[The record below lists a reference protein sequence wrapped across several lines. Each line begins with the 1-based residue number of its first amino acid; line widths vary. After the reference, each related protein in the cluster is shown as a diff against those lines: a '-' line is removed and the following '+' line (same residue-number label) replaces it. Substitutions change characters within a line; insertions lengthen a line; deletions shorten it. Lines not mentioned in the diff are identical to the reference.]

1 MFFPPFNFY
10 LTSKYIDS
18 KYTYFMKKSISTF
31 LKHPTKD
38 NANRSANPPVTR
50 ASTILFN
57 SMQELYD
64 HEKKIKANKKIS
76 YYSYGRY
83 GSTTTIELENILKE
97 LEQAHHVFLTGTGF
111 GGVALAIMSVCR
123 PGDEILVSDNVY
135 GPTKEISEELVKEF
149 NINAIFYDPDNFN
162 DLKEKISK
170 KTKLIV
176 VENPGSNTFEFQD
189 LSKIV
194 NLAKKKNILT
204 FLDNTWGTPLYL
216 KPLKIGFDMSFVS
229 ATKYYSGHSDA
240 MGGSLAVN
248 QKVFKRVMFFYKLSG
263 YRMSADEAYLIIRGL
278 RTLDVRLKKHTENTK
293 TVINFLK
300 KQKKIKEILYPYKPS
315 SRNYKLWKKYYS
327 GSNGLFSIVI
337 KSKNKP
343 SVFKFVNSLE
353 LFGIGYSWGGFES
366 LVIYQDLR
374 DDTKYTKTRKYFRFD
389 KDEHIVRLHIGL
401 EDPKDLINDLKK
413 SLRYIK

>member
-1 MFFPPFNFY
+1 
-10 LTSKYIDS
+10 
-18 KYTYFMKKSISTF
+18 MKKSISTF

-57 SMQELYD
+57 SMQELHQ
-64 HEKKIKANKKIS
+64 HEKNINANKKIS

-83 GSTTTIELENILKE
+83 GSSTTIELENIIKE

-111 GGVALAIMSVCR
+111 GGVALALMSVCR

-135 GPTKEISEELVKEF
+135 GPTKEISEDLLKEF
-149 NINAIFYDPDNFN
+149 NINAIFYDPENFK
-162 DLKEKISK
+162 DLENKVTK
-170 KTKLIV
+170 KTRIIV
-176 VENPGSNTFEFQD
+176 VENPGSITFEFQD

-194 NLAKKKNILT
+194 KLAKRKNILT

-216 KPLKIGFDMSFVS
+216 KPLKLGFDMSFTS
-229 ATKYYSGHSDA
+229 ATKYFSGHSDA

-248 QKVFKRVMFFYKLSG
+248 KKVFKKVMFFYKLSG

-278 RTLDVRLKKHTENTK
+278 RTLDVRLKQHYENTK
-293 TVINFLK
+293 EIINFLK
-300 KQKKIKEILYPYKPS
+300 KQKKIKEILYPHKPS
-315 SRNYKLWKKYYS
+315 SKNYKLWKKYYS
-327 GSNGLFSIVI
+327 GANGLLSIVI
-337 KSKNKP
+337 KSKKKS
-343 SVFKFVNSLE
+343 SVIKFINSLE

-366 LVIYQDLR
+366 LVIFQELR
-374 DDTKYTKTRKYFRFD
+374 GASKYTKKRHYFRFD

-401 EDPKDLINDLKK
+401 EDPKDLIADLKK
-413 SLRYIK
+413 SLKHIK